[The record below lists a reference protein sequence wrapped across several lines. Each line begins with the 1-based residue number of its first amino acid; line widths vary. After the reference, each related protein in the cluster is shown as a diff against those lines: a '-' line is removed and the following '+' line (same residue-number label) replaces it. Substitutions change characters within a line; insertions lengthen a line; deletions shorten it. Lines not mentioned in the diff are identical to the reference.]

1 MDSNMVGFLVGLKD
15 KMSRRH
21 SWKEGGQKVRP
32 WEVQTENGHFSAG
45 QGHRVL
51 SKDVRHDQLRTLE
64 REANYIEET

>member
-21 SWKEGGQKVRP
+21 SWNEGGQKVRP
-32 WEVQTENGHFSAG
+32 WEVQTENCHFSAG

-51 SKDVRHDQLRTLE
+51 SKEVRHDQLRTLE